1 LINNI
6 VKCLTLREMA
16 STLDTLDILYI
27 YLHLFSSD
35 DYVILVVVQKLC
47 IKQECSLLMDEETR
61 MFIG

>member
-1 LINNI
+1 M
-6 VKCLTLREMA
+6 KCLTLREMA